1 MQFITRDKEFYR
13 SLVLLMI
20 PISLQ
25 RLITFGITFADNV
38 MIGSLGDSAVS
49 GVYVSNQMQTLQTSV
64 ILALETS
71 LMILGSQ
78 YWGKKDTAPIR
89 SLISIAVRF
98 GVGFS
103 LLLTIVSLLF
113 PENFI
118 RFFTKDETTIRDG
131 SIYLRIIAVTF
142 IAYAVSQIM
151 IAAMRSVE
159 TARTGLYISMAALVI
174 NVSLNYILIFGKLG
188 FPAMGIR
195 GAAIATLISRVSE
208 ALLATLYI
216 LFADKK
222 LNFRMSD
229 FLHIDRTLM
238 KDFIR
243 YGLPVIGGQVVW
255 ACNLLFNTRIL
266 GSFDNAGVITA
277 TSIVGQMQ
285 NMVFMWTVGL
295 SSAAGIITGKTIGA
309 GEFDKMKVYAR
320 TIQILFLVIGILSG
334 GLVLLIADPFI
345 SLYNVSSDAV
355 MYAHQFAILYSIIV
369 IGQTYQGMGLAGL
382 VKSGGDTAFVFKN
395 DTIFV
400 FLVVMPLTL
409 FARYRLNAAPAVVYM
424 CLRCDEL
431 LKCIVAFFK
440 INSFN
445 WMKNLTRDTT
455 EEAAA

>member
-266 GSFDNAGVITA
+266 GSFED
-277 TSIVGQMQ
+277 
-285 NMVFMWTVGL
+285 
-295 SSAAGIITGKTIGA
+295 
-309 GEFDKMKVYAR
+309 R
-320 TIQILFLVIGILSG
+320 
-334 GLVLLIADPFI
+334 
-345 SLYNVSSDAV
+345 
-355 MYAHQFAILYSIIV
+355 
-369 IGQTYQGMGLAGL
+369 
-382 VKSGGDTAFVFKN
+382 KS
-395 DTIFV
+395 
-400 FLVVMPLTL
+400 VV
-409 FARYRLNAAPAVVYM
+409 
-424 CLRCDEL
+424 
-431 LKCIVAFFK
+431 
-440 INSFN
+440 
-445 WMKNLTRDTT
+445 
-455 EEAAA
+455 